1 MVMSEGALVPS
12 IRRRRGDTATP
23 FPPRTRLTVPT
34 ERAVV
39 DCGVYVDGVRVPGRF
54 THRAAIRHVREAG
67 RGFVWVGLHAPD
79 PHQMEALAR
88 EFGLHE
94 LISEDA
100 ASGRQRPKLEAY
112 DDSLVLNM
120 STVRY
125 LEHESITETND
136 IVSTGEVMVVLGRDF
151 VVTVRHGDFTGL
163 ADIRAELES
172 APERLLRGPSTVMH
186 AVADRVV
193 DSYLEVAEGMSGDV
207 DDLETAVFAPR
218 TRVDIEQI
226 YLLKRELLELKHDIA
241 PLALPLR
248 RLAVEHLDLIPAE
261 IRHYFRDVH
270 DHHSQVAA
278 EVTTLDEQITSL
290 VNAPMAMIGVQQN
303 TDMRR
308 ISAWVAIA
316 VVPTMIAGIYGMNF
330 TNMPELHSEYG
341 YYLVLGVMAAACTGL
356 FLLFRRNRWL

>member
-1 MVMSEGALVPS
+1 MPS
-12 IRRRRGDTATP
+12 IRGRRGGAAVSTTP
-23 FPPRTRLTVPT
+23 PSRLNVPT

-39 DCGVYVDGVRVPGRF
+39 DCGVYVDGVRERGRF
-54 THRAAIRHVREAG
+54 THQAAIRHVRETG
-67 RGFVWVGLHAPD
+67 RGFVWIGLHSPD
-79 PHQMEALAR
+79 PHQMEALSR

-94 LISEDA
+94 LITEDA
-100 ASGRQRPKLEAY
+100 TIGRQRPKLEAY

-120 STVRY
+120 STVSY
-125 LEHESITETND
+125 LEHESITEASD

-163 ADIRAELES
+163 AGIRAELES
-172 APERLLRGPSTVMH
+172 APERLVHGPATVMH

-193 DSYLEVAEGMSGDV
+193 DSYLEVAEGMSRDV
-207 DDLETAVFAPR
+207 DELETAVFAPR
-218 TRVDIEQI
+218 SPVDIEQI
-226 YLLKRELLELKHDIA
+226 YFLKRELLELKHDIA

-248 RLAVEHLDLIPAE
+248 RLSVEHLDLIPAE

-270 DHHSQVAA
+270 DHHTQVAA

-290 VNAPMAMIGVQQN
+290 VNAAVAIIGVQQN

-330 TNMPELHSEYG
+330 ANMPELRFKYG
-341 YYLVLGVMAAACTGL
+341 YYLVLGFMVAACTAL
-356 FLLFRRNRWL
+356 FLLFRKNRWL